1 MGNKQITS
9 PVNIFCFGNR
19 NKILEEIFPSN
30 DNNTKY
36 EDRWEHR
43 TFKNEIKFKENET
56 GKDLV
61 ETIEWN
67 ATIYPNITDDNI
79 DELFESLEQ
88 NLNIPDEYDE
98 IKDYNIYID
107 EDSRGRTRNIIIKF
121 GKENAYYLINFMNT
135 ITKTHLPQI
144 LIITN
149 EDFNEEE
156 EGLDDNRYI
165 TIIKENNKNDKD
177 IINDLQNYLWSKE
190 CYYNER
196 GNILLSPLPSQ
207 KDQIN
212 TNNFI
217 NIMVTGI
224 SRSGKSTLINVLSGK
239 LLTLESP
246 FLESVTN
253 NIREYEIL
261 ASKNGIFQ
269 SGIRLFDTPGL
280 TKIEKTKKDTI
291 KIVKDAMKKK
301 IKECNESK
309 ENIHLI
315 YFVLK
320 ANTNLENY
328 VDFFKF
334 IIELNED
341 RIKKGQKKINIIFII
356 NQSTGRTS
364 EESLKEFLLTNHLTE
379 LYDKIPIGENKAKPS
394 YKERFSKKVTVQE
407 KREIK
412 TNIISV
418 NILKTKANSN
428 VYGIDLL
435 FKLTYH
441 YLTKNNP
448 FKKDAFEKLNKIKE
462 ELNEIDTS
470 ENKNIQRRRELQN
483 EANNLFIE
491 ISKENSFLSGC
502 SNIVTILEKAKYDSN
517 LIFFYSIFLLSLL
530 RIGFYE
536 DLNTYISLFKK
547 IENCYKIFTDEIS
560 IIPIIEEKQS
570 KGFQIIEHLDK
581 DNKNEVNNMLDKSK
595 KELKNYNGIKIRD
608 LIIYNKDSSINI
620 NEEILKMGFL
630 KQFKYFFFGNAKFEY
645 FKEYLINYFE
655 EYIKKQCCIEYIIR
669 QKTIYN
675 NIFEQIDE
683 MSHKKDWDKFHIQI
697 I

>member
-1 MGNKQITS
+1 
-9 PVNIFCFGNR
+9 
-19 NKILEEIFPSN
+19 
-30 DNNTKY
+30 
-36 EDRWEHR
+36 
-43 TFKNEIKFKENET
+43 
-56 GKDLV
+56 
-61 ETIEWN
+61 
-67 ATIYPNITDDNI
+67 
-79 DELFESLEQ
+79 
-88 NLNIPDEYDE
+88 
-98 IKDYNIYID
+98 
-107 EDSRGRTRNIIIKF
+107 
-121 GKENAYYLINFMNT
+121 
-135 ITKTHLPQI
+135 
-144 LIITN
+144 
-149 EDFNEEE
+149 
-156 EGLDDNRYI
+156 
-165 TIIKENNKNDKD
+165 
-177 IINDLQNYLWSKE
+177 
-190 CYYNER
+190 
-196 GNILLSPLPSQ
+196 
-207 KDQIN
+207 
-212 TNNFI
+212 
-217 NIMVTGI
+217 
-224 SRSGKSTLINVLSGK
+224 
-239 LLTLESP
+239 
-246 FLESVTN
+246 
-253 NIREYEIL
+253 
-261 ASKNGIFQ
+261 
-269 SGIRLFDTPGL
+269 
-280 TKIEKTKKDTI
+280 
-291 KIVKDAMKKK
+291 MKKK

-364 EESLKEFLLTNHLTE
+364 EESLKEFLLTNQLTE
-379 LYDKIPIGENKAKPS
+379 LYDKIPIRENKAKLS

-470 ENKNIQRRRELQN
+470 QNKNIQRRRELQN

-536 DLNTYISLFKK
+536 NLNRYISLFKK

-560 IIPIIEEKQS
+560 IIPIIEKKQL

-581 DNKNEVNNMLDKSK
+581 NDKNKVNNMLEKSK
-595 KELKNYNGIKIRD
+595 KKLKNYDGIKIRD

-683 MSHKKDWDKFHIQI
+683 MSRKKDWDKFHIQI